1 MRKLNADFIAA
12 LNDPELR
19 ARLAELGLEVVT
31 DTPEQLDDHIRA
43 EIDKWAEVVRISGAK
58 AE

>member
-19 ARLAELGLEVVT
+19 ARLAELGFEVFT
-31 DTPEQLDDHIRA
+31 DTPEQLDDYIRA
-43 EIDKWAEVVRISGAK
+43 
-58 AE
+58 